1 MIPDTSGLYI
11 HVIDISGSATGLKP
25 SIIWANQ
32 TSITTYAIIK
42 PNFIVKED

>member
-1 MIPDTSGLYI
+1 MIPDSSGLYI
-11 HVIDISGSATGLKP
+11 HVIDIPGSPTGLKP

-32 TSITTYAIIK
+32 TSITTYDIIK